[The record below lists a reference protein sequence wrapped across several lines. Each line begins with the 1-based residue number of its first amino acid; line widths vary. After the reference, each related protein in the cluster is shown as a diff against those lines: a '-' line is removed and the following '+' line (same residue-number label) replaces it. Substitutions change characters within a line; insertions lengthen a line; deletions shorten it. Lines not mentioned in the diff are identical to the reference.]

1 MSLRLHPQ
9 VDIYCVP
16 RRGPA
21 GRCVECS
28 KTDRQRLHRACVILV
43 SMQLTQIPCTHHE
56 FGWMLAMTC
65 IYMCIQ
71 QFGFLTATH
80 FMNTDMFGAPM
91 LVHARAELH
100 AQEMVWYITMQE
112 IYHQMSA

>member
-1 MSLRLHPQ
+1 
-9 VDIYCVP
+9 
-16 RRGPA
+16 
-21 GRCVECS
+21 
-28 KTDRQRLHRACVILV
+28 
-43 SMQLTQIPCTHHE
+43 
-56 FGWMLAMTC
+56 MTC
-65 IYMCIQ
+65 IDMCIQ

-80 FMNTDMFGAPM
+80 FMNTNMFGAPM